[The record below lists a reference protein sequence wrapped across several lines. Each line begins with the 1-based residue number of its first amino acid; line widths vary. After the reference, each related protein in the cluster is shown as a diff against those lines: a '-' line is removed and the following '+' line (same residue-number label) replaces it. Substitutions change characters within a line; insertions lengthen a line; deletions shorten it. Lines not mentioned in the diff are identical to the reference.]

1 MAEIDVSAKLV
12 DEGSCRNMKISD
24 QAKISNLLEK
34 LDKNLESVVVKR
46 NGMVVTEEEE
56 LSNGDEIEVVPIVS
70 GG

>member
-1 MAEIDVSAKLV
+1 MTEIDVSAKLV

-56 LSNGDEIEVVPIVS
+56 LSNGDEIEVIPIVS